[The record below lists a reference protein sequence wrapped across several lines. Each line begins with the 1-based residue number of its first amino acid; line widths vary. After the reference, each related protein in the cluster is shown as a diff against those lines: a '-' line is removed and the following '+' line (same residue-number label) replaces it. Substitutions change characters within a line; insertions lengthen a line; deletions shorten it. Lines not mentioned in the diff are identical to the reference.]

1 MPEGRTRSQL
11 PAALLLSTLLAATIT
26 LIEPAKSAIGNWS
39 EIGIGISTLLARL
52 VTPFV
57 AALAVIAA
65 FDALLT
71 VVAPRRAVPILVALY
86 VALWA
91 QGSLFVWE
99 YGTLDGSP
107 IDWSEHSG
115 KALLELAFWAVVL
128 VLALIKH
135 DWIRSHWL
143 PIAAVVFALQLA
155 AVAEQAY
162 RNPRFSE
169 SPKPEASLVDAEE
182 VRSVSLYSRELNVII
197 IVLDGLQSVFFS
209 ESMRDPG
216 LRAAMPPGFTYYRN
230 ATTPFITTQKSV
242 ISMLT
247 SRNRGRD
254 WRAKSLPARLSEQG
268 FDAVVTTFKPSL
280 FRSGDQG
287 YRYVTSATLAA
298 AGSASAAW
306 RQDVSNMFALGT
318 FRLSPHFLK
327 RRIYDDGQWRTPR
340 LYPQQ
345 TAVSRDPKIHHE
357 TRTDLAVF
365 DELIAS
371 AAAGNTPPQFR
382 FLHFFG
388 AHRPSTV
395 DQNCDF
401 LQSESLRMESEG
413 LRRFAIEAT
422 HCIFSR
428 VFEYLVKLDE
438 IGVYDQSLIFVI
450 ADHGQF
456 HIFLETS
463 AATPPIPANSGSDEA
478 LRGRDTGFAT
488 WHGRGVPV
496 FLAKPLGDRSALR
509 ISDEPVSLC
518 DVPRSVFES
527 LAMEHDY
534 GCESVFSVQSPR
546 QTPRITHFNGVDPEE
561 MRAWIGLP
569 PKEAGEEFEK
579 FAVDGHS
586 WLRESWVPTAVFNEQ
601 TP

>member
-1 MPEGRTRSQL
+1 MLENRFRSQL
-11 PAALLLSTLLAATIT
+11 PAALLLSALLAATIA
-26 LIEPAKSAIGNWS
+26 LIEPTKSAIGNWS
-39 EIGIGISTLLARL
+39 EVEIGFSTLLAKL
-52 VTPFV
+52 ATPF
-57 AALAVIAA
+57 AAAFVGIAA
-65 FDALLT
+65 FAVLLT
-71 VVAPRRAVPILVALY
+71 AVAPRRAVPILAALY

-99 YGTLDGSP
+99 YGAFDGSP

-115 KALLELAFWAVVL
+115 KAWLEVAFWVVVL

-135 DWIRSHWL
+135 EWIRGHWL
-143 PIAAVVFALQLA
+143 PIAAIVFALQLA
-155 AVAEQAY
+155 AIAEQAY
-162 RNPRFSE
+162 RNPTVSE
-169 SPKPEASLVDAEE
+169 SPGSEASIVDAQE
-182 VRSVSLYSRELNVII
+182 VSSVSLYSRELNVII
-197 IVLDGLQSVFFS
+197 IVLDGLQSDLFS

-230 ATTPFITTQKSV
+230 ATASFIWTHKSV
-242 ISMLT
+242 VSILN
-247 SRNRGRD
+247 SRITGRG
-254 WRAKSLPARLSEQG
+254 WRRESIPARLAEQG
-268 FDAVVTTFKPSL
+268 FGAVVTTFKPSL
-280 FRSGDQG
+280 FKSRNGG
-287 YRYVTSATLAA
+287 YRYVTNATLAA

-306 RQDVSNMFALGT
+306 REDVSNMFALGT

-340 LYPQQ
+340 LYPQRN
-345 TAVSRDPKIHHE
+345 TVSRDPRIHHE
-357 TRTDLAVF
+357 TRMDLAVF

-371 AAAGNTPPQFR
+371 AAAGNTAPQFR

-395 DQNCDF
+395 DQGCDF
-401 LQSESLRMESEG
+401 LQGRSLRR
-413 LRRFAIEAT
+413 LAIEAT
-422 HCIFSR
+422 HCILSR
-428 VFEYLVKLDE
+428 VFEYLGKLEE

-450 ADHGQF
+450 ADHGHF
-456 HIFLETS
+456 RIPLEMS
-463 AATPPIPANSGSDEA
+463 AATPPIPANAEYDDV
-478 LRGRDTGFAT
+478 LRGGDTEFAT

-518 DVPRSVFES
+518 DVPRSVFDS
-527 LAMEHDY
+527 LSMEHEY

-546 QTPRITHFNGVDPEE
+546 QTPRITHFNGVDREE
-561 MRAWIGLP
+561 LRAWIGLP

-586 WLRESWVPTAVFNEQ
+586 WLRESWVPTAVFDEQ